1 MDIEE
6 IGESAKVMKICG
18 YFSSRKAMSEA
29 DLIITPYQSIL
40 SEATRNSLGISL
52 NNKILVFDEGHNI
65 METICSL
72 NTVQITQGDLR
83 IAEEHIKVYAE
94 KYGSRLAPKNLKM
107 IAQIQKILATLAKYL
122 GMKAS

>member
-72 NTVQITQGDLR
+72 NTV
-83 IAEEHIKVYAE
+83 
-94 KYGSRLAPKNLKM
+94 
-107 IAQIQKILATLAKYL
+107 
-122 GMKAS
+122 